1 MMTPDKE
8 VLVTPPC
15 DIEIPPHVTNC
26 MHLLLFMIQSYQR
39 MFDPDPTTFTSLYD
53 YESYEK
59 LLYKT
64 LDRVTQRKEYMLS
77 NQTPAYHPRALQVT
91 PNIRILT
98 FASIVIQI

>member
-1 MMTPDKE
+1 
-8 VLVTPPC
+8 
-15 DIEIPPHVTNC
+15 
-26 MHLLLFMIQSYQR
+26 

-91 PNIRILT
+91 PNIRIIDICIHCYSNLIMSKLLFESLCFSAFNHLSSKSKSLT
-98 FASIVIQI
+98 L